1 MATLKAQRRQENMFD
16 LHNLS
21 LAELRSLEAEIKS
34 KIDERQE
41 PNPLQMGMKEL
52 EEIYVI

>member
-1 MATLKAQRRQENMFD
+1 MFD